1 MPEYTN
7 AAVQTVAANQ
17 NVLFTS
23 TPVGCNTGNV
33 IHREGSGIGQGFRLD
48 HQENLDH
55 QDSFWH
61 QDLDYQDGIGRP
73 KMIGSLMLKSPG
85 TNAIFI
91 SDLS

>member
-33 IHREGSGIGQGFRLD
+33 IHREGSGIATLRGVTNQCRARYRVSFVGNIAVLQVVQRVRSRFLLLSMENRFRQAQL
-48 HQENLDH
+48 L
-55 QDSFWH
+55 
-61 QDLDYQDGIGRP
+61 
-73 KMIGSLMLKSPG
+73 
-85 TNAIFI
+85 
-91 SDLS
+91 